1 MKQNNQKSKNRQSLD
16 IHKAFQAAA
25 PYLNMAYV
33 MIGSILIL
41 GYLGYYLDKKLQTSP
56 FLLLVGVFLG
66 FGLSIYNLIKVIK
79 ETERK

>member
-1 MKQNNQKSKNRQSLD
+1 MQSNQKNKKKLQLD

-41 GYLGYYLDKKLQTSP
+41 GYLGHYFDKKLHTSP
-56 FLLLVGVFLG
+56 FLLLFCVFLG
-66 FGLSIYNLIKVIK
+66 FGLSIYNMIKVIK
-79 ETERK
+79 ENERK

>member
-1 MKQNNQKSKNRQSLD
+1 MTANNPKPKKKPALD

-41 GYLGYYLDKKLQTSP
+41 GYLGYYLDKRLQTSP
-56 FLLLVGVFLG
+56 LLLLVGVFLG

-79 ETERK
+79 ESERK

>member
-1 MKQNNQKSKNRQSLD
+1 MKTNNKNKQQLD

-56 FLLLVGVFLG
+56 LLLLVGVFLG
-66 FGLSIYNLIKVIK
+66 FGLSIYNLIKVINHSD
-79 ETERK
+79 RK